1 LQLLCCITLEG
12 KNGFESTGGA
22 FSLSAIRGEEIML
35 ILFILT
41 LVVSFVVV
49 IIGAI
54 ALQLTGL
61 EWSLAKFQALSC
73 FSGTG
78 FTTKEAELV
87 TSNKQR
93 RKIATVLI
101 ILGNAGFVIMI
112 ATLAGS
118 LVPQETIL
126 SKFSR
131 SFLPFSIAPYLAVW
145 VNLGVIIVVVYVI
158 YKIFTHERIVRKLT
172 NSLRK
177 KIIKKEVFQKV
188 SFEELLLA
196 TGGYGVSRI
205 AVCAGSP
212 VLNKTL
218 SRSDLKKHDIT
229 VLAIVREQQTL
240 PNPSADMKI
249 LLNDELICFGKLQ
262 DIRNRVC
269 MNP

>member
-1 LQLLCCITLEG
+1 
-12 KNGFESTGGA
+12 
-22 FSLSAIRGEEIML
+22 ML

-41 LVVSFVVV
+41 LIVSFVAVRV
-49 IIGAI
+49 GAI
-54 ALQLTGL
+54 AFQLTGL

-78 FTTKEAELV
+78 FTTKEAELI

-93 RKIATVLI
+93 RKIASILI

-126 SKFSR
+126 SKLSE
-131 SFLPFSIAPYLAVW
+131 SFLPFNIPPYLVRW
-145 VNLGVIIVVVYVI
+145 VNLVIIVAVVYGI
-158 YKIFTHERIVRKLT
+158 YKVFTYEKFVRKMT
-172 NSLRK
+172 TFLRK
-177 KIIKKEVFQKV
+177 KIIKKEIFQKV

-196 TGGYGVSRI
+196 TGGYGISRI
-205 AVCAGSP
+205 AVSAGSP

-218 SRSDLKKHDIT
+218 AKSGLREQDIM
-229 VLAIVREQQTL
+229 VLATVRGSETI
-240 PNPSADMKI
+240 PNPPANMKI
-249 LLNDELICFGKLQ
+249 LLGDELICFGKLEN
-262 DIRNRVC
+262 IRNRIS

>member
-1 LQLLCCITLEG
+1 
-12 KNGFESTGGA
+12 
-22 FSLSAIRGEEIML
+22 ML

-41 LVVSFVVV
+41 LIVSFVAVR
-49 IIGAI
+49 IGAI
-54 ALQLTGL
+54 AFQLTGL

-87 TSNKQR
+87 TGNKQR

-126 SKFSR
+126 SRLSE
-131 SFLPFSIAPYLAVW
+131 SFLPFDIPPYLVKW
-145 VNLGVIIVVVYVI
+145 INLIIIVAVVYGI
-158 YKIFTHERIVRKLT
+158 YKVFTHEKFVRKMT
-172 NSLRK
+172 NILRK
-177 KIIKKEVFQKV
+177 KIIKKEIFQKV

-196 TGGYGVSRI
+196 TGGYGISRI
-205 AVCAGSP
+205 AVSAGSP

-218 SRSDLKKHDIT
+218 ANSGLREQDIM
-229 VLAIVREQQTL
+229 VLATVRGSETI
-240 PNPSADMKI
+240 PNPSANMKI
-249 LLNDELICFGKLQ
+249 LLGDELICFGKLEN
-262 DIRNRVC
+262 IRNRVS